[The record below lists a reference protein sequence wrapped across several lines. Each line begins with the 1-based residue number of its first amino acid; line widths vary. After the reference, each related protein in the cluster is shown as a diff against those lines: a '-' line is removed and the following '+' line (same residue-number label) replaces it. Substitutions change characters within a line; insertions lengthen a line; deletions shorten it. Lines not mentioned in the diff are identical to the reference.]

1 MTIQNIICDIDG
13 VLMHDNVAVPGAA
26 EFIKRILD
34 KGMPLVMLTN
44 YPSQTGQDLANRF
57 ATPGIDVPD
66 TAFYTSAMAT
76 ADFLRRQEGKK
87 AYVVGEGA
95 LIHELYKAGFT
106 ITDVN
111 PDFVIV
117 GETRSFNWEM
127 MHKASFFVAN
137 GARFIA
143 TNPDTHG
150 RGFYPAC
157 GALCAGIEKI
167 SGRKPFYV
175 GKPSPW
181 IIRSALNKM
190 QAHSEQTVI
199 VGDTDREAQ
208 AKWQEYKQY
217 VSYEGALAL
226 LSGWTG
232 IDFGQYQPDQVL
244 KYLHTNAIQSAVEA
258 FSTADPNR
266 QWTVQALADWAG
278 IGGFGPLV
286 VGSAQTVADELQSW
300 VEETDVDGFNLA
312 YAVTH
317 ETFRDV
323 VELLVPE
330 LQKRGVFK
338 QEYREGTLREKLFGA
353 GPRLAAPHPGASY
366 RRDAR
371 TAASVEEKVT

>member
-1 MTIQNIICDIDG
+1 MTIKNVICDIDG

-26 EFIKRILD
+26 EFLHRIID
-34 KGMPLVMLTN
+34 KGMPLVLLTN

-57 ATPGIDVPD
+57 ATAGVDVPD
-66 TAFYTSAMAT
+66 SVFYTSAMAT
-76 ADFLRRQEGKK
+76 ADFLKRQEGKK

-117 GETRSFNWEM
+117 GETLSYNWEM

-181 IIRSALNKM
+181 IIRAALNKM
-190 QAHSEQTVI
+190 QAHSEETVI
-199 VGDTDREAQ
+199 VGDNLRTDILAGFQ
-208 AKWQEYKQY
+208 AGLETIL
-217 VSYEGALAL
+217 V
-226 LSGWTG
+226 LSGVSQLDD
-232 IDFGQYQPDQVL
+232 IDSMPFRPSWIYPSV
-244 KYLHTNAIQSAVEA
+244 
-258 FSTADPNR
+258 
-266 QWTVQALADWAG
+266 
-278 IGGFGPLV
+278 
-286 VGSAQTVADELQSW
+286 DEI
-300 VEETDVDGFNLA
+300 DII
-312 YAVTH
+312 
-317 ETFRDV
+317 
-323 VELLVPE
+323 
-330 LQKRGVFK
+330 
-338 QEYREGTLREKLFGA
+338 
-353 GPRLAAPHPGASY
+353 
-366 RRDAR
+366 
-371 TAASVEEKVT
+371 